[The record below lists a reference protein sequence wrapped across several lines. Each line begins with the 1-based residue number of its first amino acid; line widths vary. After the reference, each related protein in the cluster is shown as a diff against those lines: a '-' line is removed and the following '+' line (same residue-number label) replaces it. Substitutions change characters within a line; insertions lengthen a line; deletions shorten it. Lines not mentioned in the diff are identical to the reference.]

1 MPQLGRYLSWLEI
14 DSLRLP
20 SRQSR
25 ERDYMK
31 ELKSIAVQQDV
42 VTNHPL
48 KATMVVSVSISS
60 EFFACMC
67 MIDFQSTKSGGIKQ
81 HCRCWQKVW

>member
-1 MPQLGRYLSWLEI
+1 MEI
-14 DSLRLP
+14 CLNEVISITNVP

-48 KATMVVSVSISS
+48 KATVVVSVSISS
-60 EFFACMC
+60 EFSACMC
-67 MIDFQSTKSGGIKQ
+67 TIDFI
-81 HCRCWQKVW
+81 RIQKVEGNAGLI